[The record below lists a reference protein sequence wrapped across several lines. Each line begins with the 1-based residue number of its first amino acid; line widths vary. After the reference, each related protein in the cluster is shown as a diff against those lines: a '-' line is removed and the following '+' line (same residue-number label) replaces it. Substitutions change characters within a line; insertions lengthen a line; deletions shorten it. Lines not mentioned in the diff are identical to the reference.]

1 MELRTTFLHM
11 EKSKALEDF
20 ARKKILGKIERQ
32 AHGPVNVL
40 LSFALDQRLHK
51 AKLVLKD
58 KVGEP
63 IVVEQFDTDMY
74 GAVNK
79 LAGSLDRAL
88 VKRKGRLLSR
98 RFSKALKPEE
108 NVLVANDDDVGMTS

>member
-1 MELRTTFLHM
+1 MVLRTTFIHM

-32 AHGPVNVL
+32 AQGPVDAQ
-40 LSFALDQRLHK
+40 LSFAIDQHQHK
-51 AKLVLKD
+51 AKLVFKD
-58 KVGEP
+58 KLGER
-63 IVVEQFDTDMY
+63 IVVEQSDTDMY

-88 VKRKGRLLSR
+88 VKRKGRILGR
-98 RFSKALKPEE
+98 RFAKAQSRKEVE
-108 NVLVANDDDVGMTS
+108 IIESDNLV